1 MQKRYFAL
9 GCLLMMLAVG
19 FGAFGA
25 HGLKALLSD
34 YYLEIFKT
42 GVQYQ
47 FYHALGIILLSIA
60 SINKVNYKPAMLLM
74 FLGIVCFSG
83 SLYLLALQDLLN
95 TNLSFLGPVTPLGGL
110 LFIVAWGWAGYKSF
124 KLKS

>member
-1 MQKRYFAL
+1 MQKRYFSI
-9 GCLLMMLAVG
+9 GCILMLLAVG

-60 SINKVNYKPAMLLM
+60 SKNKVNYTFSMVLMLL
-74 FLGIVCFSG
+74 GIIFFSG
-83 SLYLLALQDLLN
+83 SLYLLALQEVLN
-95 TNLSFLGPVTPLGGL
+95 VNLSFLGPITPIGGL
-110 LFIVAWGWAGYKSF
+110 LFMVAWGVAAF
-124 KLKS
+124 KTFRS